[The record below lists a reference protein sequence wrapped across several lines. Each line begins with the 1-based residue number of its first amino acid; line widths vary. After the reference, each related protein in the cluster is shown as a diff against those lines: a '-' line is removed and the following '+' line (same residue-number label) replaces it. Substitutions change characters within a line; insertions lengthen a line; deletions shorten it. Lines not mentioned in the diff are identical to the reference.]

1 MTTDSHA
8 TTTRPRKFGQRDYI
22 LPDTVQ
28 SNIYPQHYDGAPGL
42 WAYAR
47 ALLIETCD
55 ALAWTPLS
63 LFVGVEFDNDTD
75 DTTAVVLTIV
85 ARDEHQDRTKD
96 VVTVVWR
103 QDYSTGSPGARRL
116 AAHHQRRRAP
126 PGFHP
131 RPPVTADPRD
141 HHPRRRQHL
150 SPTDKRGLG
159 IHSHRRT

>member
-8 TTTRPRKFGQRDYI
+8 TTTRPRMFGQRDYI

-63 LFVGVEFDNDTD
+63 LFVGVEFDTDTD

-103 QDYSTGSPGARRL
+103 QDYGTGAQGRDVWQLTINGAVR
-116 AAHHQRRRAP
+116 
-126 PGFHP
+126 
-131 RPPVTADPRD
+131 
-141 HHPRRRQHL
+141 HHPGSTHVRP
-150 SPTDKRGLG
+150 SPPILATIIRDAVNG
-159 IHSHRRT
+159 